1 VDEAER
7 SELNARTGVP
17 IYDREGKP
25 IGLGD
30 WVAMR
35 EDHDH
40 AIVAADYPV
49 EGVRVSTAWLG
60 LDHSFLVGPP
70 VIFETMVFDERRARK
85 VTFGGC
91 ELLARPTWDEWSQRY
106 STEDEARAGH
116 ARICDAIA
124 QGKSRGTT
132 GENQGSQGD
141 SGGAA
146 RSHGPTETQ

>member
-1 VDEAER
+1 
-7 SELNARTGVP
+7 
-17 IYDREGKP
+17 
-25 IGLGD
+25 
-30 WVAMR
+30 MR
-35 EDHDH
+35 EDHDY

-91 ELLARPTWDEWSQRY
+91 ELLARPTWDECVSELQHGGLRPELA
-106 STEDEARAGH
+106 TRG
-116 ARICDAIA
+116 ICDAIA